1 MIQGHFQPQFSEHLT
16 ESLSSSEIC
25 FFLIQQHGSLVLPTH
40 YTTLSVEENLEG
52 REFPSSYIQPQ
63 HTLNT
68 PRNVI
73 STCPCHA
80 QTKSTKIRFWDTLFY
95 KKCPRNWRD
104 IYNICLFSLQY
115 GALEEVHFQWKNI
128 FFQPSSLLK
137 GISLINN
144 WIAKD
149 YPAKGCL
156 NDSVSSWV
164 VWQIK
169 ERRNAP
175 WNKERVVSFSW
186 TRRFTHLISKY
197 QE

>member
-80 QTKSTKIRFWDTLFY
+80 QTKSTKIRFWGTLFY

-128 FFQPSSLLK
+128 FFPAKLTAERYKFNQQLNCQRLPCKGLSEWFSLLLSCVTNK
-137 GISLINN
+137 RKKKCSL
-144 WIAKD
+144 K
-149 YPAKGCL
+149 
-156 NDSVSSWV
+156 
-164 VWQIK
+164 
-169 ERRNAP
+169 
-175 WNKERVVSFSW
+175 
-186 TRRFTHLISKY
+186 
-197 QE
+197 